1 MKQNNLYNKLKKYS
15 KSNTI
20 PMHMPGHK
28 RNIKLLG
35 EKLPYELDITE
46 INDFDDLH
54 HAEGIIK
61 NIEKKAKKTFN
72 SKRSFLLVNGSTCG
86 LLAGI
91 RSVVKPKDKILVARN
106 SHKSVYN
113 AIEMNFLEP
122 IYIEPEIDE
131 NDIYQEITPEAIE
144 RQLELNKDI
153 KLIVLTSPT
162 YEGIIS
168 NIKTIVEIAHSYN
181 IPVLVDEAHGA
192 HLNFMDKIKEYE
204 ALNCDADIV
213 IQSLHKTLPSL
224 TQTAIL
230 HIKGNLV
237 NEVEVAKQ
245 LAIFETSSPSYLF
258 MVSIEECIDFIN
270 NNKYKFI
277 NYQEKLDKI
286 YNKTKMLKHLKIL
299 GNVLDNNIK
308 YDLGKIVILTKDTKI
323 NGKELANILRK
334 NYKIEVEMSYINYVI
349 CMTSVCDS
357 NKNFKKLLKAI
368 LDIDKRLENNQIV
381 FENGDTINKY
391 NKKEKKEKQEENTI
405 YYKEAEGKVMDE
417 YMWVYP
423 PGIPLIMPGETVS
436 VDLIKKIE
444 KIVRSDLQLRTTNN
458 KFPYI
463 IIKNKN

>member
-28 RNIKLLG
+28 RNTKLLG
-35 EKLPYELDITE
+35 KKLPYELDITE

-61 NIEKKAKKTFN
+61 NIEEKAKKTFN

-91 RSVVKPKDKILVARN
+91 RSVVKPHDKILVARN

-131 NDIYQEITPEAIE
+131 NDIYQEIRPEVIHN
-144 RQLELNKDI
+144 QLELNKDI

-168 NIKTIVEIAHSYN
+168 NIKEIAKIAHSYN

-192 HLNFMDKIKEYE
+192 HLNFMDKVKEYE
-204 ALNCDADIV
+204 ALNCGADIV

-270 NNKYKFI
+270 NNKDKFI
-277 NYQEKLDKI
+277 NYQEKLDEI

-308 YDLGKIVILTKDTKI
+308 YDLGKIVILTKNTKI
-323 NGKELANILRK
+323 NGKELADILRK
-334 NYKIEVEMSYINYVI
+334 DYKIEVEMSYINYVI

-357 NKNFKKLLKAI
+357 NKNFKRLLKAI
-368 LDIDKRLENNQIV
+368 LDIDKRLEDNKII
-381 FENGDTINKY
+381 FEDVDIENKD
-391 NKKEKKEKQEENTI
+391 NKQKENEVKENMI
-405 YYKEAEGKVMDE
+405 YYKEAEGEVTDE

-423 PGIPLIMPGETVS
+423 PGIPLITPGEIINI
-436 VDLIKKIE
+436 DLIKKID
-444 KIVRSDLQLRTTNN
+444 KIVRADLEVRTTNN
-458 KFPYI
+458 KFPYVI
-463 IIKNKN
+463 VKK